1 MSDIKELTV
10 QLQPLDAKVLIP
22 GAKTRRRN
30 KKMEGGSHL
39 DKTSD
44 AMPPTSSAPAPVPAV
59 APLPPSLPEP
69 LPSSSS
75 MAPAD
80 VPLPVTPVATAA
92 TATTATT
99 AATATTGGGTVKI
112 KEKRNAPPAVGAKFL
127 PKKRALSTVKKPKLV
142 VCSPAHTKKSNVDGG
157 SKTRRFSERSISIE
171 MKPVSATRKHRKDLG
186 KKIGSMT
193 PAAIRKFLL
202 RRGVLKPKTSMSL
215 PEPML
220 RSMLKDYLLLH
231 TAE

>member
-39 DKTSD
+39 NKTSD
-44 AMPPTSSAPAPVPAV
+44 AMPPTSSAPVPVPAV
-59 APLPPSLPEP
+59 APLPEP
-69 LPSSSS
+69 VPSSSS

-80 VPLPVTPVATAA
+80 VPLPVTPVAT
-92 TATTATT
+92 TATVTTT
-99 AATATTGGGTVKI
+99 ATGGGTVKI

-142 VCSPAHTKKSNVDGG
+142 VCSPAHTTKSNVDGG

>member
-44 AMPPTSSAPAPVPAV
+44 AMPPTSSAPAP
-59 APLPPSLPEP
+59 LPPSLPEP

-92 TATTATT
+92 TATTATI
-99 AATATTGGGTVKI
+99 GGGTVKI

-142 VCSPAHTKKSNVDGG
+142 VYSPAHTKKSNVDGG

>member
-44 AMPPTSSAPAPVPAV
+44 AMPPTSSAPVPVV
-59 APLPPSLPEP
+59 APLPEP
-69 LPSSSS
+69 VSSSSS

-80 VPLPVTPVATAA
+80 VPLPVTPAATVTT
-92 TATTATT
+92 TATTATAPT
-99 AATATTGGGTVKI
+99 VGGGTVKI

-142 VCSPAHTKKSNVDGG
+142 VCSPAHTTKPNVDGG

>member
-44 AMPPTSSAPAPVPAV
+44 AMPPTSSAPAPVL

-92 TATTATT
+92 T

-142 VCSPAHTKKSNVDGG
+142 VCSPAHTVKSNVDGG

>member
-80 VPLPVTPVATAA
+80 VPLPVTPV
-92 TATTATT
+92 
-99 AATATTGGGTVKI
+99 ATATTGGGTVKI

-220 RSMLKDYLLLH
+220 RSMLKDFLLLH

>member
-44 AMPPTSSAPAPVPAV
+44 AMPPTSSAPVPAPAV

-92 TATTATT
+92 T

-142 VCSPAHTKKSNVDGG
+142 VCSPAHTTKSNVDGG

>member
-44 AMPPTSSAPAPVPAV
+44 AMPPTSSASVPAVAPAPVPASV
-59 APLPPSLPEP
+59 PAPVPAPVPASLPAS
-69 LPSSSS
+69 LPSYSS

-80 VPLPVTPVATAA
+80 IPLPVTP
-92 TATTATT
+92 ATTV
-99 AATATTGGGTVKI
+99 GGGTVKI

-142 VCSPAHTKKSNVDGG
+142 VCSPAQTTNPNVDGG

-171 MKPVSATRKHRKDLG
+171 MKPVTATRKHRKDLG

-202 RRGVLKPKTSMSL
+202 RRGVLKPKTSISL

>member
-1 MSDIKELTV
+1 
-10 QLQPLDAKVLIP
+10 
-22 GAKTRRRN
+22 
-30 KKMEGGSHL
+30 
-39 DKTSD
+39 
-44 AMPPTSSAPAPVPAV
+44 
-59 APLPPSLPEP
+59 
-69 LPSSSS
+69 

-80 VPLPVTPVATAA
+80 VPLPVTPAA
-92 TATTATT
+92 TVTTATT
-99 AATATTGGGTVKI
+99 APTVGGGTVKI

-142 VCSPAHTKKSNVDGG
+142 VCSPAHTTKSNVDGG